1 MDEFFNRLLINPL
14 AELTAQ
20 QLLDSAMRNFY
31 AFTLVL
37 VRMSGLMT
45 IGPIF
50 GQSIVPANI
59 RILLVLALSF
69 LITPALHIHSRVASE
84 SLNVPSTILDFA
96 WVGIG
101 EFSLGLVLG
110 LGVLTILSGLQLAGE
125 IIDQQTGIAL
135 GEISNPGFEING
147 SVTGQFLFMLGVT
160 LLLIMEPVGG
170 HLMMVSVLVETFQTL
185 PVGEAYVSASAVE
198 LLRDLVHQSLVLG
211 VQVAAPLLATMTLVA
226 LTMGFLGHTVPQVN
240 VLIVGFPI
248 RAMISLLVIAVT
260 LSGVGRVVIDLVPS
274 VIDDIRQ
281 ILTAV

>member
-1 MDEFFNRLLINPL
+1 M
-14 AELTAQ
+14 
-20 QLLDSAMRNFY
+20 
-31 AFTLVL
+31 
-37 VRMSGLMT
+37 
-45 IGPIF
+45 
-50 GQSIVPANI
+50 
-59 RILLVLALSF
+59 
-69 LITPALHIHSRVASE
+69 
-84 SLNVPSTILDFA
+84 
-96 WVGIG
+96 
-101 EFSLGLVLG
+101 
-110 LGVLTILSGLQLAGE
+110 
-125 IIDQQTGIAL
+125 

-198 LLRDLVHQSLVLG
+198 LLRDLVYQSLVLG

-226 LTMGFLGHTVPQVN
+226 LTMGFQGHTVPQVN

-260 LSGVGRVVIDLVPS
+260 LSGVGRVVVDLVPS
-274 VIDDIRQ
+274 VIDDIRK